1 MRAFPR
7 EVAWPISSACGA
19 LRARVSR
26 WAPGWHTLRHGTR
39 LGHET
44 PHSGS
49 AAVDIRKLRDY
60 VLSPDHRRGRH
71 KARVF
76 AATLG
81 LTVEHADRLR
91 SALLAAAREGDAVA
105 GDRDEFGQRFVLDF
119 VMTGPNGTATVRS
132 SWIVRRGEDF
142 PRLASCFV
150 L

>member
-1 MRAFPR
+1 M
-7 EVAWPISSACGA
+7 G
-19 LRARVSR
+19 RVSVMKL
-26 WAPGWHTLRHGTR
+26 PNS
-39 LGHET
+39 E
-44 PHSGS
+44 S

-105 GDRDEFGQRFVLDF
+105 GGIDEFGQRFVLDF